1 MINLDFFQYDFMR
14 NALAAGLAAS
24 VLCGIIG
31 IYIILNKIVFI
42 SDGIA
47 HAAFGGI
54 GLGYFLGYDPLAFGI
69 ASAILT
75 ALGIGMISSR
85 ARVSE
90 DTAIGVFMATGMAL
104 GIMLL
109 TLSKGYARD
118 LYGYLFGNILAV
130 TRSDLLLICA
140 ITLIILAAVFLL
152 YKEFLLL
159 SFDPVY
165 GEAIGLP
172 VQSLKLLL
180 LGMVAFSVVILIKI
194 VGIIMVIALLT
205 IPGAISRRHLSG
217 LPHIMAGSI
226 VLGAAFVTAGLILSY
241 LLDVPSGATIILTA
255 AVSFFISIAISR

>member
-1 MINLDFFQYDFMR
+1 MIDLLSYDFMR
-14 NALAAGLAAS
+14 NALAAGLVAS

-31 IYIILNKIVFI
+31 IYVILNKIVFI

-69 ASAILT
+69 GSAILT
-75 ALGIGMISSR
+75 ALGIGMVSSR
-85 ARVSE
+85 AHVSE

-109 TLSKGYARD
+109 SLSKGYARD

-130 TRSDLLLICA
+130 TKSDVLLISA
-140 ITLIILAAVFLL
+140 ITLIIFALVFIL
-152 YKEFLLL
+152 YKEFLML
-159 SFDPVY
+159 SFDPIY

-172 VQSLKLLL
+172 VQSLRLVLLA
-180 LGMVAFSVVILIKI
+180 MVAFSVVILIKI

-205 IPGAISRRHLSG
+205 IPCAISRRHMKD
-217 LPHIMAGSI
+217 LPAIMACSI
-226 VLGAAFVTAGLILSY
+226 ILGAVFVTIGLIISY
-241 LLDVPSGATIILTA
+241 QLDVPSGSTIILTA
-255 AVSFFISIAISR
+255 AAAFFLSTMLSR

>member
-1 MINLDFFQYDFMR
+1 MIDLDFLQYDFMR

-31 IYIILNKIVFI
+31 IYVILNKIVFI

-69 ASAILT
+69 GSAVLT
-75 ALGIGMISSR
+75 ALGIGMVSSR

-109 TLSKGYARD
+109 TLTQGYARD

-130 TRSDLLLICA
+130 TVSDVLTISA
-140 ITLIILAAVFLL
+140 FTLIILALVFLL
-152 YKEFLLL
+152 YKEFLVL
-159 SFDPVY
+159 SFDPIY

-180 LGMVAFSVVILIKI
+180 LGMVAFSVVVLIKI

-205 IPGAISRRHLSG
+205 IPGAISRQHMKG
-217 LPHIMAGSI
+217 LPAIMAGS
-226 VLGAAFVTAGLILSY
+226 VFLGIIFVTIGLFISY

-255 AVSFFISIAISR
+255 ALTFFLSTALSR

>member
-1 MINLDFFQYDFMR
+1 MINIDFLSYEFMR
-14 NALAAGLAAS
+14 NALLAGLAAA

-31 IYIILNKIVFI
+31 IYVILNKIVFI

-69 ASAILT
+69 GSAVLT
-75 ALGIGMISSR
+75 AIGIGLISTR

-130 TRSDLLLICA
+130 TRSDVLLILLL
-140 ITLIILAAVFLL
+140 TLIILVLVFLL

-165 GEAIGLP
+165 AEAIGLP
-172 VQSLKLLL
+172 VSGLRLLL
-180 LGMVAFSVVILIKI
+180 LAMVAFSVVILIKI

-205 IPGAISRRHLSG
+205 IPGAISRRHMKG
-217 LPHIMAGSI
+217 LPSIMLGSI
-226 VLGAAFVTAGLILSY
+226 VLGAFFVTSGLLISY
-241 LLDVPSGATIILTA
+241 ELDVPSGATIILTA
-255 AVSFFISIAISR
+255 AVAFFLSTFISR